1 MMKTVIKKLFVI
13 GMTVSLVLSFVACG
27 TKEESSQAAKEDD
40 TKILRVGMECAYA
53 PFNWTQSD
61 DSNGAVPIAG
71 TKDYANGYDIMYAS
85 KIAEE
90 MGYKLEVHKIEWDG
104 LIPALQTDKID
115 AIVAGMCM
123 TNERKESIDFSNIYY
138 QADLVPLTMKGS
150 KYEKAASLEEL
161 SGATVTSQ
169 LNTIWYDILDQI
181 PNANKTPGID
191 TVPGVIV
198 SLTSGKSDIVT
209 VDKPTAMAA
218 MAANP
223 DIVMLS
229 LDKGN
234 FKVDNGDVDMGVA
247 VKKGNSDLLKA
258 VNKVVDTITAE
269 ERDAMMNKAIG
280 IQPLS

>member
-1 MMKTVIKKLFVI
+1 MNTIIKKLFVI
-13 GMTVSLVLSFVACG
+13 GMTVSLVLAFVACG
-27 TKEESSQAAKEDD
+27 TKEDSSEAAKEDQ
-40 TKILRVGMECAYA
+40 TKVLRVGMECAYA

-90 MGYKLEVHKIEWDG
+90 MGYKLEVYKIEWDG
-104 LIPALQTDKID
+104 LIPALQSDKID

-123 TNERKESIDFSNIYY
+123 TAKRKESIDFSNIYY

-150 KYEKAASLEEL
+150 KYEKATSLEEL

-169 LNTIWYDILDQI
+169 LNTIWYEILDQI

-218 MAANP
+218 MVANP

-234 FKVDNGDVDMGVA
+234 FDVDSGDVDMGVA
-247 VKKGNSDLLKA
+247 VKKGNSDLLNT

-269 ERDAMMNKAIG
+269 DRDEMMNKAIE